1 MCGSSDNRAVSGL
14 FRVFGGRGRRCAAE
28 DCLHTGFRGM
38 HGLEHTVLAV
48 WIPVSVWVATAGF
61 LCGRIGNTAGILLAI
76 PLGFGLIHLLPCALG
91 GRTPAAQWRRWLAV
105 FLLWAVFA
113 RNHGGIVAG
122 FAWAWIGLAVLNLAA
137 CLLLALKRSLEPAG
151 RNAVAWR
158 MFLLVMSHL
167 LALAAGWRW
176 GWEWALA
183 GGASIA
189 GLYCRAVLR
198 PGCQWLG
205 PVTCRT
211 SGRGILITVDDGPDP
226 HDTPR
231 LLDLL
236 DEHQAKAVFFM
247 IGEKVAAHPELARE
261 VLRRGH
267 SIGNHT
273 MTHPQAT
280 FWCAGPWRTRR
291 EIGECQRVIGQVTGA
306 RPEWFR
312 APVGHRNL
320 FTHPIAAMLGMKV
333 MAWNRRGFD
342 AVEKDA
348 EKVLARILP
357 GLGRGDIVLMH
368 EGTPIASEVL
378 RGVLRHGEGGV
389 PGEK

>member
-1 MCGSSDNRAVSGL
+1 
-14 FRVFGGRGRRCAAE
+14 
-28 DCLHTGFRGM
+28 M
-38 HGLEHTVLAV
+38 HRLEHAVLTV
-48 WIPVSVWVATAGF
+48 WIPASVWVATAGF
-61 LCGRIGNTAGILLAI
+61 LSSRIGNTAGILLAF
-76 PLGFGLIHLLPCALG
+76 PLGFGVINLLPCALG

-105 FLLWAVFA
+105 FVLWAVFA
-113 RNHGGIVAG
+113 RNQGGLAAG

-137 CLLLALKRSLEPAG
+137 WLLLALKSTLEITGRQGEMWRS
-151 RNAVAWR
+151 
-158 MFLLVMSHL
+158 FLLVMAHL

-183 GGASIA
+183 GGACIA
-189 GLYCRAVLR
+189 GLYCLAVLR

-211 SGRGILITVDDGPDP
+211 GDRRILITIDDGPDP

-236 DEHQAKAVFFM
+236 DEYQAKAVFFM

-267 SIGNHT
+267 KIGNHT
-273 MTHPQAT
+273 LSHPQAT

-291 EIGECQRVIGQVTGA
+291 EIEECQRVIEQFTGVK
-306 RPEWFR
+306 PEWFR

-357 GLGRGDIVLMH
+357 DLGSGDIVLMH

-378 RGVLRHGEGGV
+378 RGVLQCNS
-389 PGEK
+389 